1 MAKAIQE
8 KDKIVKS
15 ISGDKQIKDLTNEYG
30 IQMQSDRIESWLL
43 FNFCFLATEVAVNI
57 FVIIEFNESFDMF

>member
-30 IQMQSDRIESWLL
+30 IQMQSDRIES
-43 FNFCFLATEVAVNI
+43 
-57 FVIIEFNESFDMF
+57 